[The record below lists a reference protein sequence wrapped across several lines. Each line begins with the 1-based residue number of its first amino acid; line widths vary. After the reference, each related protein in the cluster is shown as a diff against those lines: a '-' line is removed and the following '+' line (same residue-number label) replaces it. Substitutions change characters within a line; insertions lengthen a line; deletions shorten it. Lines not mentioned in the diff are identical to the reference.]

1 MKMIDYYISLAASK
15 TNTRTSSF
23 LSCFYGMNAFE
34 MCQSWVFFIEI
45 YDFYSRPSVSWRILF
60 FKTLKLMRS

>member
-34 MCQSWVFFIEI
+34 MCQSWVFSLKFMIFTVDPLSAGE
-45 YDFYSRPSVSWRILF
+45 F
-60 FKTLKLMRS
+60 FFSKL